1 MASTFK
7 TFVNNDKTTTRTLL
21 HEAIPVTGT
30 ILSGTYNEGDSETET
45 NIKNYSH
52 GMFQSVYD
60 YPYLS
65 SSANHILDLSVG
77 YSTGSNLSSSSP
89 ADATQQK
96 NKINLYNQMAQV
108 LMGHDKDGKIQRFD
122 IDGNLSDGAGKMDE
136 VVFINFARL
145 LNKDEIKKGSFNLD
159 LAVGSTF
166 NYNRGATTA
175 TIRLNDS
182 SGSDGYFVNTPTGE
196 YGVLHASNLLGTPI
210 DTTVLT
216 TDKAG
221 LVFYQAGIAV
231 ITASVFITG
240 SGDGAGEASP
250 ADQKH
255 GLSLSTNP
263 VMYNGL
269 NAAEGVQGAGDINA
283 ILTGSSISGA
293 CDSFRHR
300 VERLEFNNTTELNS
314 TIYFCRMNNNEF
326 NYSSNPTYLS
336 ASQIVTKTVSTDLP
350 VSYVTTIGL
359 YSADNELLATAK
371 LSEPL
376 RKDPSNEITV
386 RVRLDY

>member
-7 TFVNNDKTTTRTLL
+7 TFLNNDRTTTRTLL

-30 ILSGTYNEGDSETET
+30 IMSGTYGLGVFGVGAES

-65 SSANHILDLSVG
+65 SSANHILDVTIG
-77 YSTGSNLSSSSP
+77 YSTGSALSSSTQ
-89 ADATQQK
+89 DATQRK
-96 NKINLYNQMAQV
+96 NKINIYNQMAQV
-108 LMGHDKDGKIQRFD
+108 LVGHDKDGKIQRFD
-122 IDGNLSDGAGKMDE
+122 SDGNLADGENGKMNE

-145 LNKDEIKKGSFNLD
+145 LSKDEIKKGSFTLD
-159 LAVGSTF
+159 LGVG
-166 NYNRGATTA
+166 GAWDGERTSAEGGTMYH

-182 SGSDGYFVNTPTGE
+182 SGSDGYFVNSPAGE
-196 YGVLHASNLLGTPI
+196 YGVLYASNLAGTPM
-210 DTTVLT
+210 VNSSFKT
-216 TDKAG
+216 TDTAG
-221 LVFYQAGIAV
+221 LIYYQAGIAV
-231 ITASVFITG
+231 LTSSVFVSGSALGLSASYDGKSGLQADKAGHLWLAAMTG
-240 SGDGAGEASP
+240 SA
-250 ADQKH
+250 
-255 GLSLSTNP
+255 LS
-263 VMYNGL
+263 
-269 NAAEGVQGAGDINA
+269 
-283 ILTGSSISGA
+283 SS
-293 CDSFRHR
+293 CDNFRHR
-300 VERLEFNNTTELNS
+300 VKNLSFNNTTELNS

-350 VSYVTTIGL
+350 VSYATTIGL
-359 YSADNELLATAK
+359 YSSDNELLATAK